1 MFTPS
6 GFGGGAVLIRL
17 SGGCSVGGTPVRL
30 GWEEGCSIVT
40 GALLVASGT
49 IIQSAAIAL
58 WQVQMLR
65 IDCSYTY
72 FLQDATGWDDLDW
85 SWKWVSTENNNF
97 GYASYP
103 THVGLNKRIIQS

>member
-1 MFTPS
+1 MVALFS
-6 GFGGGAVLIRL
+6 LGSLVGALLGGPL
-17 SGGCSVGGTPVRL
+17 SDWVGRRAAL
-30 GWEEGCSIVT
+30 VT

-72 FLQDATGWDDLDW
+72 FLQDATGWEDLDW
-85 SWKWVSTENNNF
+85 SWKWVSTENNNV

-103 THVGLNKRIIQS
+103 THVLNKRIIQS